1 MTHSKLEGLNRR
13 GDVSPVHRLRTAD
26 VAAMLRRRI
35 HWGMHLGLVKT
46 GDRLPS
52 LRAASA
58 EFGVDQRSVLA
69 AYREL
74 EAEGI
79 VVMRPRSGIYVAGD
93 RPGGNQLPPSSRWMA
108 EMFLQGFARGV
119 PPIALGPALVSAVN
133 ASSITAA
140 CLECN
145 ADQILWLASQLR
157 SEFGLSTTWVDIG
170 ALTADALA
178 ERVQG
183 ANLIVT
189 TTFHGAEARALGEE
203 FGVPVVI
210 ATTGRDQSASLRA
223 ELSRGP
229 VYFIGTDERYAQK
242 LLQAGDSARWMANL
256 RPMVL
261 DQHSLNSL
269 PANAPVVVTR
279 AVAEIL
285 GAERLPRGAGVVD
298 YPFGAETRSE
308 IISIMLSAMRP
319 ALEAACDGCPESLE
333 PVVSAAFEYVSAA
346 EPELPSRR
354 AALRDTARAFA
365 HSEKHQAGTLA
376 DLIEDALRAFDQL
389 AESSSLP
396 RDVGRLRA
404 DFISWLVEDFKS
416 QT

>member
-1 MTHSKLEGLNRR
+1 
-13 GDVSPVHRLRTAD
+13 
-26 VAAMLRRRI
+26 MLRRRI
-35 HWGMHLGLVKT
+35 HWGMHLGLVKA

-74 EAEGI
+74 ESEGI

-93 RPGGNQLPPSSRWMA
+93 RQGANQLPPASRWMA
-108 EMFLQGFARGV
+108 DMFLQGFARGV
-119 PPIALGPALVSAVN
+119 PPVALGPALASAVN

-145 ADQILWLASQLR
+145 ADQILWIASQLR
-157 SEFGLSTTWVDIG
+157 TEFGLSTTWVDIG

-178 ERVQG
+178 ERVRG

-189 TTFHGAEARALGEE
+189 TTFHAAEARALGEE
-203 FGVPVVI
+203 FDVPVVI
-210 ATTGRDQSASLRA
+210 AAVGRDQGAMLRA
-223 ELSRGP
+223 ELGRGP

-256 RPMVL
+256 RPIVL
-261 DQHSLNSL
+261 DQQALNSV
-269 PANAPVVVTR
+269 PQNAPVLVTR

-285 GAERLPRGAGVVD
+285 GAERMPRGASVID

-308 IISIMLSAMRP
+308 IIAIMLGAMRP
-319 ALEAACDGCPESLE
+319 AIEAVCEARDAELE
-333 PVVSAAFEYVSAA
+333 PLSSAVSEYASACA
-346 EPELPSRR
+346 SANREELPERR
-354 AALRDTARAFA
+354 AALREAARAFVQSDDHHEA
-365 HSEKHQAGTLA
+365 TLP
-376 DLIEDALRAFDQL
+376 DLLEDALRAFDRL
-389 AESSSLP
+389 VDSGTLP
-396 RDVGRLRA
+396 RDSRRVQA
-404 DFISWLVEDFKS
+404 DFISWVVEDFNAA
-416 QT
+416 T